1 MISNYLKVLEES
13 LVKKSGIL
21 DEIQSANQAQ
31 NELLKAEKLDM
42 EAYDKYVD
50 VKDTC
55 IQKLEKLDEGFES
68 LYDKIR
74 EELLNHKAQYAEQ
87 IKKIQLLISEV
98 TEKSVSIQ
106 AMEARNR
113 DAVTAFFN
121 REKQA
126 LGNGRKTS
134 KAAYGYYKS
143 LDKAIRENASYMDMK
158 K

>member
-13 LVKKSGIL
+13 LVKKSGVL

-50 VKDTC
+50 VKDAC

-98 TEKSVSIQ
+98 TEKSVSVQ

-143 LDKAIRENASYMDMK
+143 LDKAMRENASYMDMK